1 MKKLDFGQSIGI
13 LANVGVIAGIVFLG
27 VELRQNN
34 QLLSAEART
43 TRMEIR
49 RDASNRFLENPD
61 LVSLVLKSQRGET
74 LTDEESFL
82 LDNIM
87 FNLLVIFQYTF
98 VEFQQG
104 LIDEEE
110 VPVTV
115 IGWRGLLHD
124 QYTALPYF
132 WERRKVVF
140 RQDFVDW
147 FDENV
152 VNER

>member
-1 MKKLDFGQSIGI
+1 MKKLDLGQSVGI
-13 LANVGVIAGIVFLG
+13 LANLGVIAGIVFLG

-34 QLLSAEART
+34 QLLTAEART

-49 RDASNRFLENPD
+49 REASNRYLENPD
-61 LVSLVLKSQRGET
+61 LVPLVLKSQRGEA

-82 LDNIM
+82 LQSIM

-98 VEFQQG
+98 VEIQEG

-115 IGWRGLLHD
+115 VGWRGLFHN
-124 QYTALPYF
+124 QYPALRDF
-132 WERRKVVF
+132 WEMRKLVF

-147 FDENV
+147 FEENV

>member
-1 MKKLDFGQSIGI
+1 MKKLELGQSIGI

-34 QLLSAEART
+34 QLLTAEART

-49 RDASNRFLENPD
+49 RDGSNRYLENPD

-82 LDNIM
+82 LDAIM
-87 FNLLVIFQYTF
+87 FNLLVIFPYTF
-98 VEFQQG
+98 VEIQHG

-115 IGWRGLLHD
+115 IGWRGLFHD
-124 QYTALPYF
+124 QYPALPDF

-152 VNER
+152 VNKR